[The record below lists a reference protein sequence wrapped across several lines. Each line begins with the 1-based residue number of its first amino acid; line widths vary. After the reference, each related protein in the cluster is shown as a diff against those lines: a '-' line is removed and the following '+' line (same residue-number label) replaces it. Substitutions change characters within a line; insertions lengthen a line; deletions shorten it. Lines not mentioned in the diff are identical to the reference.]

1 LLLPSSFPLIL
12 VRMRKSDFRF
22 YLLLPFHSGQL
33 QSLFSSTIFLQFQF
47 PLFSRLNDAYSE
59 LPPFQ
64 DAMPEKQPDAP
75 PHH

>member
-1 LLLPSSFPLIL
+1 
-12 VRMRKSDFRF
+12 M
-22 YLLLPFHSGQL
+22 
-33 QSLFSSTIFLQFQF
+33 FQF

>member
-1 LLLPSSFPLIL
+1 M
-12 VRMRKSDFRF
+12 V
-22 YLLLPFHSGQL
+22 
-33 QSLFSSTIFLQFQF
+33 QF
-47 PLFSRLNDAYSE
+47 PLLSRLNDAYSE